1 MATEN
6 LRDLTDLLKA
16 ALIENVAFSYA
27 HLVKFERPKRASQ
40 FLGESS
46 NQAKDYAY
54 ITDASY
60 DILFDDGSGNGAQV
74 YRANKLLKLSNANE
88 TVKAKASTMS
98 LVLDSSTLDSKAI
111 SPTINVASGISS
123 GNQGQL
129 TSSDTNF
136 VEEGF
141 REGDK
146 VSLNLSTTSYEM
158 RIETFTNDGKGF
170 ILTNIMG
177 SGLAVPSI
185 NNVQYDNL
193 SLVSEELT
201 ALITNKVATTYTSY
215 INRDI
220 EVVKIFTAVEDVS
233 LDVNKDGTDETV
245 VLAGGNLGNYLM
257 FKGIISNANITD
269 GPSRSEI
276 TWVASSHWAD
286 FNRVQGRRTEDTSH
300 RALDSDGLPNREA
313 TVTPA
318 YADDLGFLHATRSVN
333 LTAVYNRT
341 ETRTEV
347 DYDSGFLGIGAGVD
361 TREVEY
367 DVPTELDLKFN
378 MQAKFLPVVYGVQR
392 IDSIPMFADTRF
404 NLSTQVHALYGL
416 AEGRITGLYD
426 LQLDG
431 HSSICM
437 DKQDYD
443 VRGTIEVAEDAD
455 GTIDFLCKG
464 FQNYGNTL
472 VGYDASSGQAV
483 SQTTS
488 AVGQNDFSFDGK
500 STGVVPQFDDFKP
513 VVFKHSER
521 AIGNNGILH
530 ELTHSFDSPI
540 DCHLTFHSG
549 KAYQKAN
556 NRMVSIAQAAN
567 ADERFKV
574 QRDYYNQ
581 KEVYWGPNHRLLD
594 TAYLHAEFRITE
606 GETKLPKFK
615 AVVKGVSVECFNYDH
630 SYALDIS
637 RLSSNTSQLKN
648 FQIGDQV
655 QLFNTVTTSEITSS
669 TPWVIHDRWF
679 FYDAEG
685 SKNYRF
691 IIKNSVGEYPTILST
706 GRFYIQVSGV
716 KLYFAA
722 YGAKAH
728 GTDKSVGAA
737 LSTTISGRGA
747 QQISISSASNAVKAA
762 LALSGAS
769 VKLLSSKNDSF
780 IHANF
785 SGFDYNSN
793 TLDDLGSNVTWTNDI
808 ISVIIGNG
816 IQLDSS
822 ATGSDNVY
830 NGARITVT
838 RNFDDG
844 TKYTQTRKIVDYNGS
859 NKVAVVD
866 SPWDGGYI
874 PGVGEPTNADT
885 YNIELG
891 VDERPSINPAMQMM
905 DYLRSKRY
913 GKGLKLTDIDLPSFI
928 ASGRECD
935 QQSTVTVVGTSAAVG
950 TLEKGAVYTYGT
962 AGTAGYF
969 RGTVYDVET
978 TARNIGG
985 ALYKQVTFS
994 NVIGKLGRKF
1004 NKYTNFATNELIWE
1018 NGVAKAATSGYMTG
1032 GFGTGGNLTTATLTK
1047 LTSNQVAK
1055 NGPTSLVIDVSIF
1068 KSGNGNPIA
1077 KSFTTNFNSYSASGY
1092 SLYDSDDIKYWKYVG
1107 WDYPDQRNVTR
1118 HQMNQSINTSQPLFT
1133 NVNKMLDQF
1142 NGMLRYSS
1150 GKYSLAI
1157 KSKQPSTF
1165 DPLEIFEAGDIIG
1178 TLKLTDSGSK
1188 KTYNTAQLSFPDPQN
1203 KFENREI
1210 GFFDSNFLKEDK
1222 GVPKNLSYQVR
1233 GITNYFNARF
1243 NVVQKIKES
1252 RYGLTVNFQVGP
1264 RGLALIPGEVI
1275 QLSYPRFGFES
1286 KSFRVLALTFTADCL
1301 VNVTAAEH
1309 NEDAYIV
1316 ENVQEDVTGGT
1327 FQLGGVPIK
1336 QKPTE
1341 PSGLTASSNSP
1352 GGITLVWAHSASF
1365 SPLTHNVEIWR
1376 GTGSTRSTTTN
1387 LTAAATNP
1395 TAATTAVV
1403 VSDVTGISAGDSVVF
1418 RNSPAGLKVA
1428 VGGVNTSTNTLTL
1441 DQAVE
1446 IPLNVE
1452 GSSVETVPDLTTSE
1466 VDSVGT
1472 IPTISARTQLTFF
1485 KAIKI
1490 HTTSG
1495 DENEYVDPVI
1505 SSDSTVTRYY
1515 WVRYSVRTQELSAG
1529 AIKTTEKFSSFEPVG
1544 NGVSA
1549 TSQSAAAPRSV
1560 QLIIGGSNQT
1570 GNVVTYDEDSANPSP
1585 SNVTVTAT
1593 PTNISDAA
1601 NVTYVYASSSDGST
1615 FTDYSSG
1622 VSTNVLSYQP
1632 PASLGALPEIIRVT
1646 MTDQIPGG
1654 PTYVSTDQITIL
1666 GTRTTPS
1673 LITASLNLAGPYS
1686 TFRDLTIGAFHK
1698 SGNAT
1703 ISLDTTAGNFLSDGQ
1718 SLEVK
1723 ATGADAWVYFNG
1735 LPGGTSLTNSVP
1747 ITPGLKY
1754 VLSAFVKL
1762 NNTNSPSTSNNAQL
1776 YIRHNG
1782 AASNNHER
1790 GTVLNHSVPAD
1801 GAWHRI
1807 ETFID
1812 LSASTNG
1819 KNTADALTI
1828 RVDNDSFSSNGT
1840 TTMYFDNVQLEVR
1853 TQDADA
1859 SQFTPASGGAY
1870 TVQQTLPTINF
1881 SANALGAVGDVTAYI
1896 NRFIVSKDGAA
1907 YTYDASTPT
1916 DQTNSYS
1923 PRSYRFGTIVESQSN
1938 YGSGAQDDIKLSVTS
1953 SGQIS
1958 VETGSNSPFLSAN
1971 SVDSCHVD
1979 VPVIDNGTNLIVITM
1994 RLTFT
1999 KTLQGTI
2006 GVTAKTVSL
2015 RASQQIIEYNVAGTG
2030 GTGNITLT
2038 ADGNNYT
2045 DAYFKFTDNFSAGYT
2060 ATNQSGFSDGDSAN
2074 VDTATFAIPTNYSST
2089 PYTFTVEAREGA
2101 TGSTIATDTVTIA
2114 ALKPSADGEDGTSG
2128 GIIDLTLG
2136 GDAAF
2141 SSTGVLSKTGT
2152 NSGWA
2157 HQAYSTVGYSNGTAV
2172 TFRVLGTGRVFMAG
2186 LDSSPSTNT
2195 YPSLDYVFYFPNT
2208 GNVKVYESGVD
2219 RGEVVSTYSTGDIF
2233 SVVYDNQTIK
2243 YYHNGTVVRTV
2254 VVGEGRTFFFDSSIV
2269 THSNVGLIDSITI
2282 APTGKAGGVGRNIDW
2297 NFTDMEMDDLGR
2309 LRKTGTTDGWNAQA
2323 YSTDAYTGGASV
2335 SFRGLSANKSYAMGL
2350 NTDPTTN
2357 AELSSLDYSFYL
2369 VYNGT
2374 VHLRLNNTSI
2384 TNPATNST
2392 TWLSSRSAN
2401 DLFTVVY
2408 NNKDVK
2414 WYHNGV
2420 LLHTV
2425 AAAADK
2431 KFYVD
2436 SSQHSIGNEF
2446 VIDNVSFGPVGA
2458 AGTPGG
2464 TPELNFTNAAINDQG
2479 QIYKTS
2485 DTTSW
2490 NAQAYST
2497 IGYSDGAVLTFKVL
2511 QHNRKLMVGFS
2522 ETPTTNASFT
2532 HIDYAIYCDGTGQR
2546 KAYESGSGAGVDP
2559 SAADGQISTG
2569 DILSLVYDN
2578 STVKYY
2584 HNGLLYRTAQVG
2596 AGKTFFLDSSFDSYN
2611 SGNPQIGN
2619 VTFSPS
2625 AAAGTDGI
2633 TVILSNETHTFP
2645 ASNGGNV
2652 AASAY
2657 AGGNTLISVYDG
2669 VTQLD
2674 YDGSGSTAQHF
2685 TVSASATGITG
2696 PSIADSGNNA
2706 SMTGFSAFTDALS
2719 TATVTYTITGKRV
2732 NGTALPSIIKVQTFS
2747 KANAGSNGNGH
2758 RGLSSFVFEEST
2770 SDFHLNNTTV
2780 SQANHAAYFAVA
2792 NFHTHGSTDVA
2803 KNIAAL
2809 VIAHPDSDG
2818 EIRPGDRVT
2827 ITDNSANVAAT
2838 RLWDGSVL
2846 TNAVTASRDNFS
2858 SLVVETFPGSVI
2870 VDGTLSAGKIQANSV
2885 TATNFNVGS
2894 NIVVGTTNTAG
2905 AIYSSG
2911 KTSATSTTNGFYLGW
2926 AANNTPVFAIGGG
2939 GTGVAGTTLNNN
2951 GITVRDTGGTIRV
2964 KIGDLDL
2971 L

>member
-146 VSLNLSTTSYEM
+146 VSLNLNTTSYDM

-201 ALITNKVATTYTSY
+201 ALISNKVATTYTSY

-269 GPSRSEI
+269 GPNRSEI

-347 DYDSGFLGIGAGVD
+347 DFDSGFLGIGAGTE

-500 STGVVPQFDDFKP
+500 SRGVVPQFDDFKP

-655 QLFNTVTTSEITSS
+655 QLFNTVTTNEITSS
-669 TPWVIHDRWF
+669 TPWVIYDRWF

-691 IIKNSVGEYPTILST
+691 IIKNSAGEYPTILST
-706 GRFYIQVSGV
+706 GRFNMDVSGA

-769 VKLLSSKNDSF
+769 IKLTSNKNDSF

-785 SGFDYNSN
+785 SGFTYSSN
-793 TLDDLGSNVTWTNDI
+793 TLNNLGSNVTWTNDI
-808 ISVIIGNG
+808 TSVIVGNG

-822 ATGSDNVY
+822 ATGTDNVY

-874 PGVGEPTNADT
+874 PGIGEPTNADT

-935 QQSTVTVVGTSAAVG
+935 QQSTVTVVGTSAAVDN
-950 TLEKGAVYTYGT
+950 LEKGAVYTYGT

-969 RGTVYDVET
+969 RGTVYDVEIN
-978 TARNIGG
+978 ARSIGG
-985 ALYKQVTFS
+985 GSYKQVTFG

-1004 NKYTNFATNELIWE
+1004 NTYTNFAANELIWE
-1018 NGVAKAATSGYMTG
+1018 DGVAKAATSGYMTG
-1032 GFGTGGNLTTATLTK
+1032 GFGTSGALTTATLTK
-1047 LTSNQVAK
+1047 LTTNQVAK

-1068 KSGNGNPIA
+1068 KSGNGNPIV
-1077 KSFTTNFNSYSASGY
+1077 KSFTTNFNTYSASGY

-1275 QLSYPRFGFES
+1275 QLSYPRFGFQS

-1387 LTAAATNP
+1387 VTAAATNP

-1472 IPTISARTQLTFF
+1472 TPTISARTQLTFF

-1495 DENEYVDPVI
+1495 DENEYIDPVI

-1529 AIKTTEKFSSFEPVG
+1529 AIKTTEKFSTFEPVG

-1585 SNVTVTAT
+1585 SSVTVTAT

-1601 NVTYVYASSSDGST
+1601 NVTYVYARSSDGST
-1615 FTDYSSG
+1615 FTDYTSG

-1686 TFRDLTIGAFHK
+1686 TFRDLTTAAFHK

-1762 NNTNSPSTSNNAQL
+1762 NNTNSPLTSNNVQM

-1819 KNTADALTI
+1819 KNTATALSI

-1881 SANALGAVGDVTAYI
+1881 SANALGAVSDVTPYI

-1916 DQTNSYS
+1916 NQTNSYS
-1923 PRSYRFGTIVESQSN
+1923 PRSYRFGTMVESQSN

-1979 VPVIDNGTNLIVITM
+1979 VPVIDNGTNLIIITM

-2015 RASQQIIEYNVAGTG
+2015 RASQQIIEYNAAGTG

-2038 ADGNNYT
+2038 ADGSNYT
-2045 DAYFKFTDNFSAGYT
+2045 DAYFKFTDSFSTGTT
-2060 ATNQSGFSDGDSAN
+2060 ATNQNGFSDGDSAN
-2074 VDTATFAIPTNYSST
+2074 VGTATFAIPNNYSST

-2101 TGSTIATDTVTIA
+2101 TGTPIATDTVTIA
-2114 ALKPSADGEDGTSG
+2114 ALKPGADGDDGTNVATVALYRKSSSIDTAPATAFSGTFTYTFATGVISGGTLNSWTTTVPSLSAGEYAWVRQATASSTAATDSIAHTEFSTAVVHSGVGEDGTSVTG
-2128 GIIDLTLG
+2128 ADGNSNALVALYRVSTDGDSAPNSFSGTLTYTFATGAITTTGSLNSWTTTVPSVPKG
-2136 GDAAF
+2136 SYLWIRQATA
-2141 SSTGVLSKTGT
+2141 SSNTATDTIAITEWS
-2152 NSGWA
+2152 
-2157 HQAYSTVGYSNGTAV
+2157 TAV
-2172 TFRVLGTGRVFMAG
+2172 VTSA
-2186 LDSSPSTNT
+2186 
-2195 YPSLDYVFYFPNT
+2195 
-2208 GNVKVYESGVD
+2208 SGAD
-2219 RGEVVSTYSTGDIF
+2219 GAD
-2233 SVVYDNQTIK
+2233 
-2243 YYHNGTVVRTV
+2243 
-2254 VVGEGRTFFFDSSIV
+2254 
-2269 THSNVGLIDSITI
+2269 
-2282 APTGKAGGVGRNIDW
+2282 GGVID
-2297 NFTDMEMDDLGR
+2297 
-2309 LRKTGTTDGWNAQA
+2309 
-2323 YSTDAYTGGASV
+2323 
-2335 SFRGLSANKSYAMGL
+2335 
-2350 NTDPTTN
+2350 
-2357 AELSSLDYSFYL
+2357 
-2369 VYNGT
+2369 
-2374 VHLRLNNTSI
+2374 
-2384 TNPATNST
+2384 
-2392 TWLSSRSAN
+2392 
-2401 DLFTVVY
+2401 
-2408 NNKDVK
+2408 
-2414 WYHNGV
+2414 
-2420 LLHTV
+2420 
-2425 AAAADK
+2425 
-2431 KFYVD
+2431 
-2436 SSQHSIGNEF
+2436 
-2446 VIDNVSFGPVGA
+2446 
-2458 AGTPGG
+2458 
-2464 TPELNFTNAAINDQG
+2464 LNFTNAAINDQG
-2479 QIYKTS
+2479 QIYKT
-2485 DTTSW
+2485 DNNTSW

-2522 ETPTTNASFT
+2522 ETPTTNASYT
-2532 HIDYAIYCDGTGQR
+2532 HIDYAIYLDGNGQR
-2546 KAYESGSGAGVDP
+2546 KAYEGGANKSVSP
-2559 SAADGQISTG
+2559 AAANGQISTG

-2596 AGKTFFLDSSFDSYN
+2596 AGKTFFLDSSFDNYN

-2625 AAAGTDGI
+2625 GAAGTDGI

-2669 VTQLD
+2669 ITQLD
-2674 YDGSGSTAQHF
+2674 YDGSGSTAGHF
-2685 TVSASATGITG
+2685 TVSASATGITF
-2696 PSIADSGNNA
+2696 PSSIADSGNNA
-2706 SMTGFSAFTDALS
+2706 SITGFSGFTDALS

-2732 NGTALPSIIKVQTFS
+2732 NGTALPSIVKVQTFS
-2747 KANAGSNGNGH
+2747 KANAGAAGTGTDGH

-2770 SDFHLNNTTV
+2770 SNFNLNNTAH
-2780 SQANHAAYFAVA
+2780 SQAAHATKFAAAGFEDTAYS
-2792 NFHTHGSTDVA
+2792 GVA

-2809 VIAHPDSDG
+2809 ILAHPDSDG
-2818 EIRPGDRVT
+2818 EIRPGDRIT

-2838 RLWDGSVL
+2838 RLWDGSVA
-2846 TNAVTASRDNFS
+2846 TSPDNVADANFS

-2870 VDGTLSAGKIQANSV
+2870 VDGTLSAAKIQANSV

-2894 NIVVGTTNTAG
+2894 NIVVGTATSAG

-2911 KTSATSTTNGFYLGW
+2911 KTSADNTTNGFYLGW
-2926 AANNTPVFAIGGG
+2926 SANNTPVFAIGGG

>member
-347 DYDSGFLGIGAGVD
+347 DYDSGFLGIGSDVS

-574 QRDYYNQ
+574 QRDYYDQ
-581 KEVYWGPNHRLLD
+581 KEIYWGPNHRLLD

-655 QLFNTVTTSEITSS
+655 QLFNTVTTDEITSS

-706 GRFYIQVSGV
+706 GRFYMEVSSV
-716 KLYFAA
+716 RLYFAA
-722 YGAKAH
+722 YAAKAH

-769 VKLLSSKNDSF
+769 VKLTSSKNDSF

-808 ISVIIGNG
+808 TSVIVGNG

-859 NKVAVVD
+859 NRVAVVD

-935 QQSTVTVVGTSAAVG
+935 QQSTVTVVGTSAAVDN
-950 TLEKGAVYTYGT
+950 LEKGAVYTYGT

-969 RGTVYDVET
+969 RGTVYDVEIP
-978 TARNIGG
+978 ARNIGG
-985 ALYKQVTFS
+985 GLYKQVTFS

-1047 LTSNQVAK
+1047 LTLNQVAK

-1068 KSGNGNPIA
+1068 KSGNGNPIV
-1077 KSFTTNFNSYSASGY
+1077 KSYTPNFNSYSASGY

-1275 QLSYPRFGFES
+1275 QLSYPRFGFQS

-1376 GTGSTRSTTTN
+1376 GTSSDRSTTTN
-1387 LTAAATNP
+1387 VTAAATNP

-1472 IPTISARTQLTFF
+1472 TPTISARTQLTFF

-1495 DENEYVDPVI
+1495 DENEYIDPVI
-1505 SSDSTVTRYY
+1505 SSESTVTRYY

-1529 AIKTTEKFSSFEPVG
+1529 AIKTTEKFSNFEPVG

-1615 FTDYSSG
+1615 FTDYTSG

-1632 PASLGALPEIIRVT
+1632 PASLGSLPEIIRVT

-1654 PTYVSTDQITIL
+1654 PTYVSTDQITVL

-1698 SGNAT
+1698 ASNAT

-1718 SLEVK
+1718 SLKVQ
-1723 ATGADAWVYFNG
+1723 ATGTDAWVYFNG
-1735 LPGGTSLTNSVP
+1735 LPGGLLYTNSIP

-1762 NNTNSPSTSNNAQL
+1762 DNTNSPLTSNNVQL

-1790 GTVLNHSVPAD
+1790 GTVLHHSVPAD

-1828 RVDNDSFSSNGT
+1828 RVDNDSFSSNGA
-1840 TTMYFDNVQLEVR
+1840 TTMYVDNVQLEVR

-1859 SQFTPASGGAY
+1859 SQFTPASGGSY

-1881 SANALGAVGDVTAYI
+1881 SANALGAVSDVTAYI

-1923 PRSYRFGTIVESQSN
+1923 PRSYRLGTMVESQSN
-1938 YGSGAQDDIKLSVTS
+1938 YGSGTQDDIKLSVTS

-2015 RASQQIIEYNVAGTG
+2015 RASQQIIEYNVAGTN

-2045 DAYFKFTDNFSAGYT
+2045 DAYFKFTDNFSVGNT
-2060 ATNQSGFSDGDSAN
+2060 ATNQNGFSNGDSAN
-2074 VDTATFAIPTNYSST
+2074 VGTATFAIPTNYSST

-2101 TGSTIATDTVTIA
+2101 TGTPIATDTVTIA
-2114 ALKPSADGEDGTSG
+2114 ALKPSADGTDGTNVATVALYRKSSSNSSAPSAFSGTFTYTFATGAISGGTLNSWTTTVPSLSAGEYAWVRQATASSTAATDSIADTEFSPAVVHSGVGEDGASVTGADGNSNALVALYRVSTDGDSAPDSFSG
-2128 GIIDLTLG
+2128 TLTYTFATGAITTTGDLNSWTTTVPGVPKGSYLWIRQ
-2136 GDAAF
+2136 ATA
-2141 SSTGVLSKTGT
+2141 SSNTANDTIAITEWS
-2152 NSGWA
+2152 
-2157 HQAYSTVGYSNGTAV
+2157 TAV
-2172 TFRVLGTGRVFMAG
+2172 VTSA
-2186 LDSSPSTNT
+2186 
-2195 YPSLDYVFYFPNT
+2195 
-2208 GNVKVYESGVD
+2208 SG
-2219 RGEVVSTYSTGDIF
+2219 
-2233 SVVYDNQTIK
+2233 
-2243 YYHNGTVVRTV
+2243 
-2254 VVGEGRTFFFDSSIV
+2254 
-2269 THSNVGLIDSITI
+2269 
-2282 APTGKAGGVGRNIDW
+2282 
-2297 NFTDMEMDDLGR
+2297 
-2309 LRKTGTTDGWNAQA
+2309 TDGDEGESFKTVSVYRINDN
-2323 YSTDAYTGGASV
+2323 SLGFSTGGASGQTFASPVNNLEAGWSTTQPSITLNNQAVYQATRTFSTITANSDAAWSTPVIVARRIDGTSTTGQSVKTV
-2335 SFRGLSANKSYAMGL
+2335 SLFREGSNSDA
-2350 NTDPTTN
+2350 PTTAGTFADPDN
-2357 AELSSLDYSFYL
+2357 DVDTAWLDNQPALASNGDI
-2369 VYNGT
+2369 VYQIT
-2374 VHLRLNNTSI
+2374 RTFTS
-2384 TNPATNST
+2384 
-2392 TWLSSRSAN
+2392 
-2401 DLFTVVY
+2401 D
-2408 NNKDVK
+2408 
-2414 WYHNGV
+2414 
-2420 LLHTV
+2420 
-2425 AAAADK
+2425 AAAPQ
-2431 KFYVD
+2431 D
-2436 SSQHSIGNEF
+2436 SAWSTP
-2446 VIDNVSFGPVGA
+2446 VIVASRTDGA
-2458 AGTPGG
+2458 AGAP
-2464 TPELNFTNAAINDQG
+2464 
-2479 QIYKTS
+2479 
-2485 DTTSW
+2485 
-2490 NAQAYST
+2490 
-2497 IGYSDGAVLTFKVL
+2497 
-2511 QHNRKLMVGFS
+2511 
-2522 ETPTTNASFT
+2522 
-2532 HIDYAIYCDGTGQR
+2532 
-2546 KAYESGSGAGVDP
+2546 
-2559 SAADGQISTG
+2559 
-2569 DILSLVYDN
+2569 
-2578 STVKYY
+2578 
-2584 HNGLLYRTAQVG
+2584 
-2596 AGKTFFLDSSFDSYN
+2596 
-2611 SGNPQIGN
+2611 
-2619 VTFSPS
+2619 
-2625 AAAGTDGI
+2625 GTDGI

-2669 VTQLD
+2669 ITQLD
-2674 YDGSGSTAQHF
+2674 YDGSGTTSQHF

-2706 SMTGFSAFTDALS
+2706 SITGFSAFTDALS

-2732 NGTALPSIIKVQTFS
+2732 NGTALPSIVKVQTFS
-2747 KANAGSNGNGH
+2747 KANAGAAGAGTNGH

-2770 SDFHLNNTTV
+2770 SNFHLNNTLI

-2792 NFHTHGSTDVA
+2792 SFHTHGSTNVA

-2809 VIAHPDSDG
+2809 VIAHDDSDG
-2818 EIRPGDRVT
+2818 EIRPGDRIT

-2838 RLWDGSVL
+2838 RLWTGSVL
-2846 TNAVTASRDNFS
+2846 TNPTTAADANFS

-2926 AANNTPVFAIGGG
+2926 TANNAPVFAIGGG

>member
-347 DYDSGFLGIGAGVD
+347 DYDSGFLGIGADVS

-443 VRGTIEVAEDAD
+443 VRGTIEVAQDAD

-488 AVGQNDFSFDGK
+488 AVGQNDFSFNGK

-574 QRDYYNQ
+574 QRDYYSQ

-655 QLFNTVTTSEITSS
+655 QLYNTVTTSEITSS

-706 GRFYIQVSGV
+706 GRFYMEVSSV
-716 KLYFAA
+716 RLYFAA
-722 YGAKAH
+722 YAAKAH
-728 GTDKSVGAA
+728 GTDKPVGAA

-769 VKLLSSKNDSF
+769 VKLTSSKNDSF

-785 SGFDYNSN
+785 SGFTYSSN
-793 TLDDLGSNVTWTNDI
+793 TLNNLGSNVTWTNDI

-1068 KSGNGNPIA
+1068 KSGNGNPIV
-1077 KSFTTNFNSYSASGY
+1077 KSFTPNFNSYSASGY

-1275 QLSYPRFGFES
+1275 QLSYPRFGFQS

-1336 QKPTE
+1336 QQPTE

-1387 LTAAATNP
+1387 VTAAATNP

-1472 IPTISARTQLTFF
+1472 TPAISARTQLTFF

-1505 SSDSTVTRYY
+1505 SSESTVTRYY

-1529 AIKTTEKFSSFEPVG
+1529 AIKTTEKFSNFEPVG

-1615 FTDYSSG
+1615 FTDYNSG
-1622 VSTNVLSYQP
+1622 VSANVLSYQP
-1632 PASLGALPEIIRVT
+1632 PASLGALPEVIRVT

-1666 GTRTTPS
+1666 GTITRPS

-1718 SLEVK
+1718 ALKVQ

-1735 LPGGTSLTNSVP
+1735 LPGGSSLTNSIP

-1762 NNTNSPSTSNNAQL
+1762 DNTNSPSTSNNAQL

-1812 LSASTNG
+1812 LSASANG
-1819 KNTADALTI
+1819 KNAADALTI

-1881 SANALGAVGDVTAYI
+1881 SANALGAVSDVTAYI

-1979 VPVIDNGTNLIVITM
+1979 VPVIDNGTNLIVVTM

-2045 DAYFKFTDNFSAGYT
+2045 DAYFKFTDNFSGTTT

-2074 VDTATFAIPTNYSST
+2074 VGTATFAVPTNYSST
-2089 PYTFTVEAREGA
+2089 PYTFTVEAREGE
-2101 TGSTIATDTVTIA
+2101 TGTPIATDTVTIS
-2114 ALKPSADGEDGTSG
+2114 ALKPSSPGANGATVALYRKSTSNSTAPGSFSGNLVYTFATGAVTGTLNSWTTTVPSLSAGEYAWIRQATASATTTTDTIAHTEFSAAAVHSGVGEDGASVTGADGNSNALVALYRVSTSNGSSPASFSGTFTYTFATGAISG
-2128 GIIDLTLG
+2128 GTLNSWTTTVPTVPQGSYLWIRQATASSNTATDSIAHTEFSTAVVTSASGTDGTNGLSSAQLVDRFMLSRTAAAGDITFSASNNAVKLVDVGGSDNEIAMVLPAKSVIAGQKYDVSFAYKADSTASAGFYARIIADTSVLSSGNTAVASG
-2136 GDAAF
+2136 GSHETGVKDVANNASAVPGF
-2141 SSTGVLSKTGT
+2141 LNGSVLSNSTGG
-2152 NSGWA
+2152 
-2157 HQAYSTVGYSNGTAV
+2157 
-2172 TFRVLGTGRVFMAG
+2172 
-2186 LDSSPSTNT
+2186 
-2195 YPSLDYVFYFPNT
+2195 FP
-2208 GNVKVYESGVD
+2208 
-2219 RGEVVSTYSTGDIF
+2219 VSTSW
-2233 SVVYDNQTIK
+2233 Q
-2243 YYHNGTVVRTV
+2243 VRTFVYTVPENAV
-2254 VVGEGRTFFFDSSIV
+2254 VASLQF
-2269 THSNVGLIDSITI
+2269 L
-2282 APTGKAGGVGRNIDW
+2282 KWGGI
-2297 NFTDMEMDDLGR
+2297 
-2309 LRKTGTTDGWNAQA
+2309 
-2323 YSTDAYTGGASV
+2323 
-2335 SFRGLSANKSYAMGL
+2335 SA
-2350 NTDPTTN
+2350 TN
-2357 AELSSLDYSFYL
+2357 ALY
-2369 VYNGT
+2369 
-2374 VHLRLNNTSI
+2374 I
-2384 TNPATNST
+2384 
-2392 TWLSSRSAN
+2392 
-2401 DLFTVVY
+2401 
-2408 NNKDVK
+2408 KDV
-2414 WYHNGV
+2414 
-2420 LLHTV
+2420 
-2425 AAAADK
+2425 
-2431 KFYVD
+2431 
-2436 SSQHSIGNEF
+2436 EF
-2446 VIDNVSFGPVGA
+2446 A
-2458 AGTPGG
+2458 
-2464 TPELNFTNAAINDQG
+2464 LQG
-2479 QIYKTS
+2479 
-2485 DTTSW
+2485 
-2490 NAQAYST
+2490 
-2497 IGYSDGAVLTFKVL
+2497 
-2511 QHNRKLMVGFS
+2511 
-2522 ETPTTNASFT
+2522 
-2532 HIDYAIYCDGTGQR
+2532 
-2546 KAYESGSGAGVDP
+2546 
-2559 SAADGQISTG
+2559 
-2569 DILSLVYDN
+2569 
-2578 STVKYY
+2578 
-2584 HNGLLYRTAQVG
+2584 
-2596 AGKTFFLDSSFDSYN
+2596 
-2611 SGNPQIGN
+2611 
-2619 VTFSPS
+2619 
-2625 AAAGTDGI
+2625 AAGTDGI
-2633 TVILSNETHTFP
+2633 TVLLSNETHTFP

-2669 VTQLD
+2669 ITQLD
-2674 YDGSGSTAQHF
+2674 YDGIGTADGHF

-2696 PSIADSGNNA
+2696 PTIADSSNNA
-2706 SMTGFSAFTDALS
+2706 SITGFSAFTDALS

-2732 NGTALPSIIKVQTFS
+2732 NGTALPSIVKVQTFS

-2770 SDFHLNNTTV
+2770 SNFNLNNTAHT
-2780 SQANHAAYFAVA
+2780 QAAHATKFAAAGFEETAYS
-2792 NFHTHGSTDVA
+2792 GVA

-2809 VIAHPDSDG
+2809 IIAHPDSDG
-2818 EIRPGDRVT
+2818 EIRPGDRIT

-2838 RLWDGSVL
+2838 RLWDGSV
-2846 TNAVTASRDNFS
+2846 TTSPTSVTDANFS

-2870 VDGTLSAGKIQANSV
+2870 VDGTLSAAKIQANSV

-2894 NIVVGTTNTAG
+2894 NIVVGTSTSAG

-2911 KTSATSTTNGFYLGW
+2911 KTSATSTVNGFYLGW
-2926 AANNTPVFAIGGG
+2926 SAGNAPVFAIGGG
-2939 GTGVAGTTLNNN
+2939 GSGVAGTTLNNN

>member
-111 SPTINVASGISS
+111 TPTINVASGISS

-185 NNVQYDNL
+185 NNVQYDSL

-201 ALITNKVATTYTSY
+201 ALVTNKVATTYTSY

-347 DYDSGFLGIGAGVD
+347 DYDSGFLGIGADVS

-443 VRGTIEVAEDAD
+443 VRGTIEVAQDAD

-488 AVGQNDFSFDGK
+488 AVGQNDFSFNGK

-655 QLFNTVTTSEITSS
+655 QLYNTVTTNEITSL

-706 GRFYIQVSGV
+706 GRFYMEVSSV
-716 KLYFAA
+716 RLYFAA
-722 YGAKAH
+722 YAAKAH

-769 VKLLSSKNDSF
+769 VKLLSSKNNSF

-785 SGFDYNSN
+785 SGFTYSSN
-793 TLDDLGSNVTWTNDI
+793 TLNNLGSNVTWTNDI
-808 ISVIIGNG
+808 ISVIVGNG

-935 QQSTVTVVGTSAAVG
+935 QQSTVTVVGTSAAVDN
-950 TLEKGAVYTYGT
+950 LEKGAVYTYGT
-962 AGTAGYF
+962 AGTTGYF

-978 TARNIGG
+978 TDRNIGG

-1047 LTSNQVAK
+1047 LTANQVAK

-1068 KSGNGNPIA
+1068 KSGNGNPIV
-1077 KSFTTNFNSYSASGY
+1077 KSFTPNFNSYSASGY

-1395 TAATTAVV
+1395 TADTTAVV

-1472 IPTISARTQLTFF
+1472 IPAISARTQLTFF

-1529 AIKTTEKFSSFEPVG
+1529 AIKTTEKFSNFEPVG

-1560 QLIIGGSNQT
+1560 KLIIGGSNQT

-1585 SNVTVTAT
+1585 STVTVTAT
-1593 PTNISDAA
+1593 PTNISDTS
-1601 NVTYVYASSSDGST
+1601 NITYVYARSSDGST
-1615 FTDYSSG
+1615 FTDYNSG
-1622 VSTNVLSYQP
+1622 VSANVLSYQP
-1632 PASLGALPEIIRVT
+1632 PASLGSLPEVIRVT

-1666 GTRTTPS
+1666 GTITRPS

-1718 SLEVK
+1718 ALKVQ

-1735 LPGGTSLTNSVP
+1735 LPGGSSLTNSIP

-1762 NNTNSPSTSNNAQL
+1762 DNTNSPSTSNNAQL

-1812 LSASTNG
+1812 LSASANG
-1819 KNTADALTI
+1819 KNAADALTI

-1853 TQDADA
+1853 TQNADA

-1881 SANALGAVGDVTAYI
+1881 SANALGAVSDVTAYI

-1907 YTYDASTPT
+1907 YTYDASIPT
-1916 DQTNSYS
+1916 DQTDSYS
-1923 PRSYRFGTIVESQSN
+1923 PRSYRFGTIVESQSD
-1938 YGSGAQDDIKLSVTS
+1938 YGSGAQDDIKLAVTS

-1979 VPVIDNGTNLIVITM
+1979 VPVIDNGTNLIVVTM

-2015 RASQQIIEYNVAGTG
+2015 RASQQIIEYAADGTG
-2030 GTGNITLT
+2030 GSGNITLT

-2045 DAYFKFTDNFSAGYT
+2045 DAYFKFTDNFSAGTT
-2060 ATNQSGFSDGDSAN
+2060 ATNQSGFSDGDGAN
-2074 VDTATFAIPTNYSST
+2074 VDTATFAIPANYSST

-2101 TGSTIATDTVTIA
+2101 SGNPIATDTVTVA
-2114 ALKPSADGEDGTSG
+2114 ALKPSVNGTPGANGATVALYRKSTSNSTAPNSFSGDLEYTFATGAVTGTLNSWTTTVPSLSAGEYAWIRQATASATTTTDTIAHTEFSAAAVHSGVGEDGASVTGADGNSNALVALYRVSTDDDSAPASFSGDLEYTFATGAVTGTLNSWTTTVPTVPQGSYLWIRQATASSNTTTDTIAHTEFSAAVVTSASGTDGEDGTSG
-2128 GIIDLTLG
+2128 GLIDLTLE

-2152 NSGWA
+2152 NTGWA

-2172 TFRVLGTGRVFMAG
+2172 TFRAVTNNKTFMAG

-2195 YPSLDYVFYFPNT
+2195 FSSLDYVFYF
-2208 GNVKVYESGVD
+2208 KSD
-2219 RGEVVSTYSTGDIF
+2219 
-2233 SVVYDNQTIK
+2233 
-2243 YYHNGTVVRTV
+2243 GTVY
-2254 VVGEGRTFFFDSSIV
+2254 SI
-2269 THSNVGLIDSITI
+2269 
-2282 APTGKAGGVGRNIDW
+2282 
-2297 NFTDMEMDDLGR
+2297 
-2309 LRKTGTTDGWNAQA
+2309 RK
-2323 YSTDAYTGGASV
+2323 
-2335 SFRGLSANKSYAMGL
+2335 
-2350 NTDPTTN
+2350 
-2357 AELSSLDYSFYL
+2357 
-2369 VYNGT
+2369 
-2374 VHLRLNNTSI
+2374 
-2384 TNPATNST
+2384 
-2392 TWLSSRSAN
+2392 
-2401 DLFTVVY
+2401 
-2408 NNKDVK
+2408 
-2414 WYHNGV
+2414 
-2420 LLHTV
+2420 
-2425 AAAADK
+2425 
-2431 KFYVD
+2431 
-2436 SSQHSIGNEF
+2436 
-2446 VIDNVSFGPVGA
+2446 
-2458 AGTPGG
+2458 
-2464 TPELNFTNAAINDQG
+2464 
-2479 QIYKTS
+2479 
-2485 DTTSW
+2485 
-2490 NAQAYST
+2490 
-2497 IGYSDGAVLTFKVL
+2497 
-2511 QHNRKLMVGFS
+2511 
-2522 ETPTTNASFT
+2522 
-2532 HIDYAIYCDGTGQR
+2532 QR
-2546 KAYESGSGAGVDP
+2546 
-2559 SAADGQISTG
+2559 
-2569 DILSLVYDN
+2569 
-2578 STVKYY
+2578 
-2584 HNGLLYRTAQVG
+2584 
-2596 AGKTFFLDSSFDSYN
+2596 
-2611 SGNPQIGN
+2611 
-2619 VTFSPS
+2619 
-2625 AAAGTDGI
+2625 
-2633 TVILSNETHTFP
+2633 
-2645 ASNGGNV
+2645 
-2652 AASAY
+2652 
-2657 AGGNTLISVYDG
+2657 
-2669 VTQLD
+2669 
-2674 YDGSGSTAQHF
+2674 
-2685 TVSASATGITG
+2685 
-2696 PSIADSGNNA
+2696 
-2706 SMTGFSAFTDALS
+2706 
-2719 TATVTYTITGKRV
+2719 
-2732 NGTALPSIIKVQTFS
+2732 
-2747 KANAGSNGNGH
+2747 
-2758 RGLSSFVFEEST
+2758 
-2770 SDFHLNNTTV
+2770 
-2780 SQANHAAYFAVA
+2780 
-2792 NFHTHGSTDVA
+2792 
-2803 KNIAAL
+2803 
-2809 VIAHPDSDG
+2809 
-2818 EIRPGDRVT
+2818 
-2827 ITDNSANVAAT
+2827 
-2838 RLWDGSVL
+2838 
-2846 TNAVTASRDNFS
+2846 
-2858 SLVVETFPGSVI
+2858 
-2870 VDGTLSAGKIQANSV
+2870 
-2885 TATNFNVGS
+2885 
-2894 NIVVGTTNTAG
+2894 
-2905 AIYSSG
+2905 
-2911 KTSATSTTNGFYLGW
+2911 
-2926 AANNTPVFAIGGG
+2926 
-2939 GTGVAGTTLNNN
+2939 
-2951 GITVRDTGGTIRV
+2951 
-2964 KIGDLDL
+2964 
-2971 L
+2971 